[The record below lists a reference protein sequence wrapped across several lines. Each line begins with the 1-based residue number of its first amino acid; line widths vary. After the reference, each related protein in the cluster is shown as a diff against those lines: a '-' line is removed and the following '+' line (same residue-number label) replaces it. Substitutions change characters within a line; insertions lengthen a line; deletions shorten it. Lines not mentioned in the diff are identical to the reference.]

1 MSVIVPICEISENFT
16 NYIINKSLAVICLS
30 KNSTRFNRKELTS
43 NPLLKVSSPKKYLNI
58 LTTEAPYKIKV
69 DLRNSKE
76 GYYIAT
82 NEHPNL
88 DLPLNMLLRK
98 MP

>member
-1 MSVIVPICEISENFT
+1 MSVIEPVSEISENFT
-16 NYIINKSLAVICLS
+16 NYIINISLTIICFS
-30 KNSTRFNRKELTS
+30 KKVTRFNTIELTS

-69 DLRNSKE
+69 DLRNSKKS
-76 GYYIAT
+76 YYIASH
-82 NEHPNL
+82 EHTNL